1 MKTTLAFLFAALV
14 SVATSQVAL
23 NATVFLSNE
32 AGNPAGGVPVAFSV
46 QAAGAVYAANANT
59 NEAGE
64 AVVSI
69 ELPNGTM
76 QGMLNATY
84 MNCDSVDVVMNGS
97 FSANALGGLSDV
109 YLTGLYCGGGT
120 GGEGCDMEL
129 DGGLTVAGSWMFMV
143 SGAPEDAVY
152 DWSIDGATMSNS
164 NSAEFGWQFDGESVW
179 TVCVYVTSGSC
190 EPWTDCYVVD
200 TTDPTGGGDCEL
212 TFEVIQSVDEA
223 GNEIPGSLEVIVP
236 ELEGQ
241 PAYFW
246 DFGDEGTSTEAAPT
260 HTYAGN
266 GPYLL
271 CLTATWG
278 LNTICTAT
286 FCDSVSVD
294 ENGMINFLEGFTI
307 NVNSQGGANSV
318 SEGHAVAPVQVF
330 PNPVEAGGA
339 IRWDAPCNATG
350 RLDVYA
356 SNGQLHTSCLNLN
369 DRVISTAGWAP
380 GLYVFQWTCEAGE
393 KRAQRVVVQ

>member
-1 MKTTLAFLFAALV
+1 MKTTLAFLFTALV

-23 NATVFLSNE
+23 DATLFLSDE

-120 GGEGCDMEL
+120 GSEGCDMEL
-129 DGGLTVAGSWMFMV
+129 EGSLTVVGSWMFAV

-212 TFEVIQSVDEA
+212 TFEVVQSVDEA
-223 GNEIPGSLEVIVP
+223 GNEIPGSLDVIVP

-241 PAYFW
+241 PTYFW
-246 DFGDEGTSTEAAPT
+246 DFGDEGTSTEASPT

-286 FCDSVSVD
+286 YCDSVSVD

-307 NVNSQGGANSV
+307 NVNPQGGANSV
-318 SEGHAVAPVQVF
+318 GEEPVIASVQVF
-330 PNPVEAGGA
+330 PNPVEAGAA
-339 IRWDAPCNATG
+339 IRWDAPCGASG

-356 SNGQLHTSCLNLN
+356 NNGQLHSSRNISN
-369 DRVISTAGWAP
+369 NRVISTAGWAP
-380 GLYVFQWTCEAGE
+380 GLYVLQWTCEAGE
-393 KRAQRVVVQ
+393 KRTQRVVVQ

>member
-1 MKTTLAFLFAALV
+1 M
-14 SVATSQVAL
+14 
-23 NATVFLSNE
+23 
-32 AGNPAGGVPVAFSV
+32 AFSV

-97 FSANALGGLSDV
+97 FSANALGGVSDV
-109 YLTGLYCGGGT
+109 YLTGIYCGGGS
-120 GGEGCDMEL
+120 GGEGCEMEL
-129 DGGLTVAGSWMFMV
+129 EGGLTVVGSWMFMV

-164 NSAEFGWQFDGESVW
+164 NAAEFGWQFDGESVW

-212 TFEVIQSVDEA
+212 TFEVVQSLDEA
-223 GNEIPGSLEVIVP
+223 GNEIPGSLDVIVP

-241 PAYFW
+241 PTYFW
-246 DFGDEGTSTEAAPT
+246 DFGDEGTSTEASPT
-260 HTYAGN
+260 HSYAGN

-286 FCDSVSVD
+286 YCDSVSVE

-307 NVNSQGGANSV
+307 NVNPQGGANSV
-318 SEGHAVAPVQVF
+318 TEGPAIASVQVF
-330 PNPVEAGGA
+330 PNPVEAGGT
-339 IRWDAPCNATG
+339 IRWDAPCGATG

-356 SNGQLHTSCLNLN
+356 SNGQLRVSRTNLN
-369 DRVISTAGWAP
+369 DQGISTAGWAP
-380 GLYVFQWTCEAGE
+380 GLYVLQWTCEAGD
-393 KRAQRVVVQ
+393 KRTQRVVVR